1 MQDELLVDIVA
12 DSLAEAKAKAKT
24 LGHTVVDVK
33 AVTLND
39 RVTDTQVEAEA
50 WKLGDI
56 LTAVKDKALVD
67 TLANML
73 TETEAA
79 ILCQTL
85 VDVEARHWFKTW
97 LNWKKRLTLGVKL
110 SDQKANGL
118 VDTSARRGG
127 EAKTLVD
134 NLGDVDINLLNNKL
148 AKKLA
153 QVKTGTHGDTLG
165 NVEPEVL
172 VDALAQK
179 QADLAR
185 HWSTF

>member
-1 MQDELLVDIVA
+1 MCRTNYWWISWL
-12 DSLAEAKAKAKT
+12 SLFQRQRAKAKT

-33 AVTLND
+33 ALTLND

-73 TETEAA
+73 TETESA

-97 LNWKKRLTLGVKL
+97 LNWKKRLTLGVKCN
-110 SDQKANGL
+110 DQKANGL
-118 VDTSARRGG
+118 VDTLASRGG
-127 EAKTLVD
+127 
-134 NLGDVDINLLNNKL
+134 G
-148 AKKLA
+148 
-153 QVKTGTHGDTLG
+153 
-165 NVEPEVL
+165 
-172 VDALAQK
+172 
-179 QADLAR
+179 
-185 HWSTF
+185 

>member
-1 MQDELLVDIVA
+1 MQDELLLDIVA

-50 WKLGDI
+50 CKLGDI

-79 ILCQTL
+79 ILCHTL

-110 SDQKANGL
+110 NDQKANGL
-118 VDTSARRGG
+118 VDTLLSSA
-127 EAKTLVD
+127 E
-134 NLGDVDINLLNNKL
+134 N
-148 AKKLA
+148 
-153 QVKTGTHGDTLG
+153 
-165 NVEPEVL
+165 
-172 VDALAQK
+172 
-179 QADLAR
+179 
-185 HWSTF
+185 

>member
-1 MQDELLVDIVA
+1 MVTTRVMCRTNYWWIWWL
-12 DSLAEAKAKAKT
+12 SLFQRQRAKAKT
-24 LGHTVVDVK
+24 LSHTVVDVK
-33 AVTLND
+33 AVTLNN

-50 WKLGDI
+50 CKLGDI

-79 ILCQTL
+79 ILCHTL
-85 VDVEARHWFKTW
+85 VDVEERHWFKTW

-134 NLGDVDINLLNNKL
+134 NLGAVDINSLNNKL

-153 QVKTGTHGDTLG
+153 QVKTGTHSDTLG

-172 VDALAQK
+172 VDALAQ
-179 QADLAR
+179 
-185 HWSTF
+185 

>member
-1 MQDELLVDIVA
+1 MRLTHLATHSTKSRPRHWSTQLQAGANTEALGDNPCDVQDELLLDIVA

-33 AVTLND
+33 AVTLID

-50 WKLGDI
+50 CKLGDI
-56 LTAVKDKALVD
+56 LSAVKDKALVD

-110 SDQKANGL
+110 NDQKANGL
-118 VDTSARRGG
+118 VDTLPSSA
-127 EAKTLVD
+127 E
-134 NLGDVDINLLNNKL
+134 
-148 AKKLA
+148 
-153 QVKTGTHGDTLG
+153 
-165 NVEPEVL
+165 
-172 VDALAQK
+172 
-179 QADLAR
+179 
-185 HWSTF
+185 S

>member
-1 MQDELLVDIVA
+1 MA

-50 WKLGDI
+50 CKLGDI

-97 LNWKKRLTLGVKL
+97 LNWKKRLTLGVKRN
-110 SDQKANGL
+110 DQKANGL
-118 VDTSARRGG
+118 VDTLARRGEG
-127 EAKTLVD
+127 
-134 NLGDVDINLLNNKL
+134 
-148 AKKLA
+148 
-153 QVKTGTHGDTLG
+153 
-165 NVEPEVL
+165 
-172 VDALAQK
+172 
-179 QADLAR
+179 
-185 HWSTF
+185 